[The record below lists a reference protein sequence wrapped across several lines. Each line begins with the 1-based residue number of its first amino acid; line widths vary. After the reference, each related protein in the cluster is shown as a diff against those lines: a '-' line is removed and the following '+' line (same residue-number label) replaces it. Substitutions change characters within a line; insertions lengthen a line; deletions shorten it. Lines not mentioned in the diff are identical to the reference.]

1 MIFDWAER
9 TPGKTAVVHNGER
22 WSYRAFAGRIA
33 QAQAWFASR
42 GYAGP
47 GYAAIAVRNLL
58 EFWVLSLALRSLG
71 LSTTVV
77 PSADAVR
84 TLGLPNLRCVVTRP
98 EEDWPALQG
107 VCAELGLDLL
117 SVSLD
122 GEPAAGPGVPTRQH
136 APGGHILYTSG
147 TTGDYK
153 KVLMTPAIDDVLL
166 RRQVDIVGLDQNS
179 MFATFHFPAWT
190 SVGYRWGASPWIVG
204 GATVLE
210 QRGEPHRALLQAGLT
225 HALLTPDMLA
235 TVLAAPEDAYGRN
248 DAIQLLVGGA
258 PMTLAQAAQARS
270 RITSRL
276 YSWLASTE
284 AAGIALTALDTPDDH
299 RWHRIA
305 PGRVVEIVDD
315 MDRPT
320 PRGVVGRLRAH
331 SSGGITGYL
340 CDDEATKTYFKDGYF
355 YTGDLGLMR
364 SDGRLALEGR
374 VTHVLN
380 INGQK
385 FSPAP
390 IEDDLCDKL
399 GVSGVFLFSKQN
411 DLGEEVI
418 HVVLESP
425 TAIDTARLTA
435 VLRRKFGGAPPILVH
450 FVPVLPRSPMG
461 KLVRQEAKAQV
472 LARAAPA

>member
-1 MIFDWAER
+1 
-9 TPGKTAVVHNGER
+9 
-22 WSYRAFAGRIA
+22 
-33 QAQAWFASR
+33 
-42 GYAGP
+42 
-47 GYAAIAVRNLL
+47 
-58 EFWVLSLALRSLG
+58 
-71 LSTTVV
+71 
-77 PSADAVR
+77 
-84 TLGLPNLRCVVTRP
+84 
-98 EEDWPALQG
+98 
-107 VCAELGLDLL
+107 
-117 SVSLD
+117 
-122 GEPAAGPGVPTRQH
+122 
-136 APGGHILYTSG
+136 
-147 TTGDYK
+147 
-153 KVLMTPAIDDVLL
+153 
-166 RRQVDIVGLDQNS
+166 
-179 MFATFHFPAWT
+179 
-190 SVGYRWGASPWIVG
+190 
-204 GATVLE
+204 
-210 QRGEPHRALLQAGLT
+210 
-225 HALLTPDMLA
+225 
-235 TVLAAPEDAYGRN
+235 
-248 DAIQLLVGGA
+248 
-258 PMTLAQAAQARS
+258 
-270 RITSRL
+270 
-276 YSWLASTE
+276 
-284 AAGIALTALDTPDDH
+284 
-299 RWHRIA
+299 
-305 PGRVVEIVDD
+305 